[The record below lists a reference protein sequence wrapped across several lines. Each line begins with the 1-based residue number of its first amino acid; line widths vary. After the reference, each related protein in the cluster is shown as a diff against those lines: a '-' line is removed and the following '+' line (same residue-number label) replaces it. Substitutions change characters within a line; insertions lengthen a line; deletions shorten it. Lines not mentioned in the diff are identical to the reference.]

1 MSTIYLCQIPQF
13 SNDYKNVGHFTSRTN
28 QINYMQSHCI
38 LSLTTNAKIDN
49 FTESITLNYT
59 INANMR
65 KCDYLYGQGADGRY
79 FFFFITNMQQN
90 TTATTTIYLQLD
102 VWQTYHL
109 DMILLPSFVERC
121 HVKRWASTNIPTKEI
136 VAEPLGNYESTVI
149 KEENVPNNKGV
160 YIITSTTPL
169 GKVSNRPSG
178 GSGGGGVIPT
188 PPTGGCGNPSEG
200 IPTPNGFLF
209 IKGYEGLAQYSH
221 NIGDGVMTIGYGCT
235 DAYDGDNY
243 VTLKAN
249 EPVSDELASE
259 IMAQSLVSNYGV
271 PLKNSL
277 ASDGLT
283 VSANE
288 FDAILSFVYN
298 AGLGSWQ
305 NSAIRTAL
313 LNGNKEGA
321 YQAWLTQNIMSGT
334 QFESGLR
341 ARRQAEA
348 NIFKS
353 SQYEL
358 RTIVIYGQG
367 GSVVGSLDASNSHVP
382 SLISNECQSSG
393 TITSYDCIDGKGN
406 KWLFP
411 VGGRISSVY
420 PNYPDGTY
428 HGAIDIAGNNLE
440 PIYPPE
446 DGFTVYRSGWNTGGY
461 GNLCILYHAKT
472 NTYHYFA
479 HQNELPLVSEGQKVN
494 HTDCIGYVGTT
505 GNSTGPHLH
514 WEIRDSDLSTK
525 INPCANPTLSVG
537 MTITRGQ
544 GGY

>member
-1 MSTIYLCQIPQF
+1 MTNVYLCQIPQF
-13 SNDYKNVGHFTSRTN
+13 STDYKNVGNFTSRVN
-28 QINYMQSHCI
+28 QINYMQRKCI

-49 FTESITLNYT
+49 FTDTITLNYT

-65 KCDYLYGQGADGRY
+65 KCDYLYAQGSDGRY
-79 FFFFITNMQQN
+79 FFFFITNMEQN
-90 TTATTTIYLQLD
+90 TNATTKVYLQLD

-109 DMILLPSFVERC
+109 DLVLLPSYVERC
-121 HVKRWASTNIPTKEI
+121 HVKRWVSTNIPTKEM
-136 VAEPLGNYESTVI
+136 VAEPFGSYESIVV
-149 KEENVPNNKGV
+149 KEENVPNHKGV

-178 GSGGGGVIPT
+178 GSGGGGST
-188 PPTGGCGNPSEG
+188 SGCGNPSEG

-209 IKGYEGLAQYSH
+209 IKGYEGLAQYAH

-235 DAYDGDNY
+235 DAYDGNNY
-243 VTLKAN
+243 ATLKAN

-259 IMAQSLVSNYGV
+259 IMAGSLVSGYGI
-271 PLKNSL
+271 PLRNSL
-277 ASDGLT
+277 ANDGISVT
-283 VSANE
+283 ANE

-305 NSAIRTAL
+305 NSAIRSCL
-313 LNGNKEGA
+313 LNGDKDGA
-321 YQAWLTQNIMSGT
+321 YNAWLTQNIRPGS
-334 QFESGLR
+334 QFEAGLR

-382 SLISNECQSSG
+382 ALITNECQSSG
-393 TITSYDCIDGKGN
+393 SITSHDCIDGKGN

-411 VGGRISSVY
+411 VGGRISSTY

-428 HGAIDIAGNNLE
+428 HGAIDIAGNKLE

-461 GNLCILYHAKT
+461 GNLCILYHEKT
-472 NTYHYFA
+472 GTYHYLA
-479 HQNELPLVSEGQKVN
+479 HQNELPLVAEGQTVN

-505 GNSTGPHLH
+505 GNSTGYHLH

-525 INPCANPTLSVG
+525 INPCASPTLSVG